1 MCARFTLTRPDLSG
15 VARLLGAELDPSEAA
30 LHRPRYNVA
39 PSQVAFVVR
48 AGGGRTRLQ
57 PARFGFPGRQGQLV
71 VNARAET
78 AGRLPMFREAFQ
90 EGRCVVPSDGF
101 FEWRGA
107 AGKRQPL
114 WYHRPDGG
122 LVLMAGLARSA
133 ADGQLE
139 FVILTTPANGE
150 VRGVHDRM
158 PALLSPEEA
167 AVWLAQP
174 EPALL
179 RPAPEGGLAARP
191 VSQRVNS
198 VANDDAACLAPAP
211 PPHQLGLL

>member
-15 VARLLGAELDPSEAA
+15 VARLLGADVDPADAA
-30 LHRPRYNVA
+30 AHRPRYNVA
-39 PSQVAFVVR
+39 PSQEAFVAR
-48 AGGGRTRLQ
+48 ADGGRTRLQ
-57 PARFGFPGRQGQLV
+57 PARFGFPGRQGQFV
-71 VNARAET
+71 VNARSET
-78 AGRLPMFREAFQ
+78 AGRLPMFRQAFR

-101 FEWRGA
+101 YEWRGA

-122 LVLMAGLARSA
+122 LVLMAGLARTA
-133 ADGQLE
+133 EDGRLE

-150 VRGVHDRM
+150 VRDVHDRM

-167 AVWLAQP
+167 SAWLARP

-179 RPAPEGGLAARP
+179 RPAPEGGLLARP
-191 VSQRVNS
+191 VSPRVNS
-198 VANDDAACLAPAP
+198 VANDDADCLASP
-211 PPHQLGLL
+211 PQPRQLRLL